1 MDIGTE
7 IAVVCLDGDTYTGK
21 LIDICIGIDK
31 ENLKRTCIII
41 EESENTQK
49 TYGQV
54 LIWCDDIK
62 TVNPCREVEKNG

>member
-41 EESENTQK
+41 EETENTQRHMGR
-49 TYGQV
+49 Y
-54 LIWCDDIK
+54 
-62 TVNPCREVEKNG
+62 